1 MDSIFQIRAIG
12 QCDFYCIAKTA
23 EATRGTK
30 LPDPGYPDSF
40 LRFRQ
45 LSLWHYEELPL
56 RRLAVVYAIESA
68 LGMPS
73 KHIKICGP

>member
-1 MDSIFQIRAIG
+1 MDSIFQIRATG
-12 QCDFYCIAKTA
+12 QCSFYCVAKSA
-23 EATRGTK
+23 EAARGTE

-45 LSLWHYEELPL
+45 LTLRHYKELPL
-56 RRLAVVYAIESA
+56 RRFAVVYAIKSA
-68 LGMPS
+68 LGVPS